1 MRVATLLSVI
11 GEDAAKVYDTF
22 TWLAGEN
29 EQCIDQVLS
38 KFDSYCEPRTQ
49 IIYERFRFNN
59 RVQEAGES
67 ISAYL
72 TELRTI
78 AKNCAHDGITPDEI
92 LRDRLVLGLRDD
104 KMRERLLRINDL
116 TLEKAI
122 DICKASEQT
131 SAQLQAMQSGTHDVV
146 SFVRKRQTRHAAS
159 TPANRTYKKTS
170 TPKRATTVEQDCKY
184 CGRQHGKRE
193 CPAYGQTCRKCGK
206 KNHFQAKCRA
216 AQLSN
221 VHMNEEVFFVGLIG
235 DRSSKAVITV
245 DVGRPRPQS
254 RVQFQMDTGAEC
266 NVLSKK
272 TYCTVTGDSQMK
284 RVQCCSHKFIKT
296 YTCERYQILGSVTLP
311 VWRHG
316 KQSNLAFNITEDDFT
331 PLLSLKTCTALGFVT
346 INDSDSSV
354 NDVSKTLV
362 LAPTPAESDYSER
375 PRPAPRSSL
384 RKAVRAAV
392 KAQSDLLAEY
402 KDVFEGLGDLP
413 GEYHIVT
420 DEAVK
425 PVIHPPR
432 RVPVSLREQIKAKL
446 DEMVQRD
453 IITPVTEPT
462 PWVSSMLVVVK
473 PDKLRICIDPRDLNR
488 AICREHYQMPTIEEV
503 ATRLTNAKKFT
514 VLDAKDGFWQKR
526 LDTES
531 SYKTTFNTPF
541 GRFRWN
547 RMLFGISSA
556 PEVWQRSMHEFVED
570 LDGVEVIADD
580 FLIAGFGKTEDEVLR
595 GLEANERAFFEKCR
609 RWNLKLNRRK
619 VKRCQS
625 SVRFIGHLLTSDGL
639 KAAPRRSRRKSRCPS
654 QVTSQL
660 SSDSWAWLTTCRSTC
675 HDSQT

>member
-1 MRVATLLSVI
+1 
-11 GEDAAKVYDTF
+11 
-22 TWLAGEN
+22 
-29 EQCIDQVLS
+29 
-38 KFDSYCEPRTQ
+38 
-49 IIYERFRFNN
+49 
-59 RVQEAGES
+59 
-67 ISAYL
+67 
-72 TELRTI
+72 
-78 AKNCAHDGITPDEI
+78 
-92 LRDRLVLGLRDD
+92 
-104 KMRERLLRINDL
+104 
-116 TLEKAI
+116 
-122 DICKASEQT
+122 
-131 SAQLQAMQSGTHDVV
+131 MQSGTHDVV

-159 TPANRTYKKTS
+159 TPTNRTYKKTS
-170 TPKRATTVEQDCKY
+170 TPKRATTVELQDCKY
-184 CGRQHGKRE
+184 CRRQHGKRE

-206 KNHFQAKCRA
+206 KKHFQVKCRA

-284 RVQCCSHKFIKT
+284 RVPCCSHKFTKT
-296 YTCERYQILGSVTLP
+296 YTGERYQILGSVTLP

-331 PLLSLKTCTALGFVT
+331 PLLSFKTCTALGFVT
-346 INDSDSSV
+346 INGSDSSV

-362 LAPTPAESDYSER
+362 LTPTPAESDYSER
-375 PRPAPRSSL
+375 QRPAPRSSL

-425 PVIHPPR
+425 PLIHPPR

-473 PDKLRICIDPRDLNR
+473 PDKLRICIDPRYLNR

-514 VLDAKDGFWQKR
+514 PCWTQKMVFGRKDSTRNQATRRHSTHHLDAFDGIECRLGLVQPQKSGNVPCTNSSRIWMASKSSPTTSLLLDSGR
-526 LDTES
+526 L
-531 SYKTTFNTPF
+531 K
-541 GRFRWN
+541 
-547 RMLFGISSA
+547 M
-556 PEVWQRSMHEFVED
+556 
-570 LDGVEVIADD
+570 
-580 FLIAGFGKTEDEVLR
+580 
-595 GLEANERAFFEKCR
+595 KCY
-609 RWNLKLNRRK
+609 
-619 VKRCQS
+619 V
-625 SVRFIGHLLTSDGL
+625 V
-639 KAAPRRSRRKSRCPS
+639 SRRMRERSSRS
-654 QVTSQL
+654 VGGGTS
-660 SSDSWAWLTTCRSTC
+660 S
-675 HDSQT
+675 

>member
-1 MRVATLLSVI
+1 MAKLSYYLPLKSPQLCTPTASKFAPPKPLTMDDNLATSWKQWRKIWLRYEIAKGINKQDGIVRVATLLSVI
-11 GEDAAKVYDTF
+11 GEDAAKVYHTF

-29 EQCIDQVLS
+29 EQCIDQGLS
-38 KFDSYCEPRTQ
+38 TFDSYCEPRTQ

-59 RVQEAGES
+59 RIQEAGET
-67 ISAYL
+67 ISAYV
-72 TELRTI
+72 TELRT
-78 AKNCAHDGITPDEI
+78 
-92 LRDRLVLGLRDD
+92 
-104 KMRERLLRINDL
+104 
-116 TLEKAI
+116 
-122 DICKASEQT
+122 ICKASEQT
-131 SAQLQAMQSGTHDVV
+131 SAQLQAMQSGTNDVV

-159 TPANRTYKKTS
+159 TPTNRTYKKSS
-170 TPKRATTVEQDCKY
+170 TPKRATTVEQQDCKY

-235 DRSSKAVITV
+235 DRSSNAVITV

-266 NVLSKK
+266 SVLSQK
-272 TYCTVTGDSQMK
+272 TYCRVTGDSQMK

-296 YTCERYQILGSVTLP
+296 YTGERYQILGSVTLP
-311 VWRHG
+311 VWRQG
-316 KQSNLAFNITEDDFT
+316 KQSNFAFNITEDDFT
-331 PLLSLKTCTALGFVT
+331 PLISLKTCTALGCVT

-354 NDVSKTLV
+354 NDVSKALV
-362 LAPTPAESDYSER
+362 LTPTPAESDYSER
-375 PRPAPRSSL
+375 SRPALRLSL
-384 RKAVRAAV
+384 RKAERAAV
-392 KAQSDLLAEY
+392 KAQSDLLT
-402 KDVFEGLGDLP
+402 DVFEGLGDLP

-432 RVPVSLREQIKAKL
+432 RVPLSLGDQIKAKL

-514 VLDAKDGFWQKR
+514 VFDAKDGFWQKR
-526 LDTES
+526 LDKES
-531 SYKTTFNTPF
+531 IYKTT
-541 GRFRWN
+541 
-547 RMLFGISSA
+547 
-556 PEVWQRSMHEFVED
+556 
-570 LDGVEVIADD
+570 
-580 FLIAGFGKTEDEVLR
+580 
-595 GLEANERAFFEKCR
+595 
-609 RWNLKLNRRK
+609 WNLKLNRRK
-619 VKRCQS
+619 LKRC
-625 SVRFIGHLLTSDGL
+625 
-639 KAAPRRSRRKSRCPS
+639 
-654 QVTSQL
+654 
-660 SSDSWAWLTTCRSTC
+660 
-675 HDSQT
+675 